1 MNTGKP
7 ESDARHRARSAW
19 SGVVH
24 NGVSS
29 SVGGSVIQ
37 AQVIGE
43 VTVTTPATAAP
54 QVPKQLP
61 PTPHEFVNRTQELH
75 RLTRSID
82 GRTADARPVV
92 LVLSGMS
99 GVGKTAAG
107 IHWAHQNRDR
117 FDGGQLYADLSA
129 YRHRGGVGVSDVLAA
144 FLRAL
149 GVHEEYIPVEL
160 PERSALFR
168 TKTAEARVL
177 IMLDD
182 VGQAAEVRP
191 LIPGSSGSVVIVTS
205 RNRLS
210 GLAMDGAEMVEL
222 NPLNPFDSSSLM
234 ARMLPA
240 GQLSSDPQAV
250 RELVRLCAGLPIALR
265 VAGARLMQRRHW
277 SVSRLVRY
285 LSDDDS
291 RLDRLS
297 PEGGQ
302 RVFDIVFQD
311 LPAPAQRVYRALGVH
326 PGPQFGPQVA
336 AAAVGMTLDEV
347 DDALVELREAN
358 LVEELGGERYRL
370 HDLVRLHAQRRAET
384 DETTAEQDAALKT
397 IVKWYLLGAAAADHA
412 VLGAARWRLAEH
424 DLAQWGAPFNA
435 ATGMSWFEAE
445 RANLL
450 AAVRTAAQRG
460 WNSVTWQLCEALW
473 AFYHA
478 RKLFNDWIEA
488 HELGVQAAANEHNT
502 VALARMH
509 NHLARAHIELGQLPQ
524 ANDDL
529 NAAWSAATDS
539 RNSRAQA
546 VVLESFGLL
555 RRDQQRFDEAATSF
569 REAREIN
576 EVLNDQRGIAMQNYH
591 LGDVLVRSGHSAA
604 AVAVLDAALDVSQA
618 LNDEMAVARTRIVLG
633 TAYKALDRNADA
645 RIVLR
650 SAIATTRERRQ
661 PIKEA
666 QALEVLVVV
675 AKREKDLDLFR
686 DSASRLV
693 ELYRESGN
701 PRVDEVSAWIRGD
714 EH

>member
-1 MNTGKP
+1 M
-7 ESDARHRARSAW
+7 
-19 SGVVH
+19 
-24 NGVSS
+24 
-29 SVGGSVIQ
+29 
-37 AQVIGE
+37 
-43 VTVTTPATAAP
+43 TTPATAATP
-54 QVPKQLP
+54 VPKQLP
-61 PTPHEFVNRTQELH
+61 PTPHEFVNRTQELR
-75 RLTRSID
+75 RLTWSVNN
-82 GRTADARPVV
+82 RTAEARPVV
-92 LVLSGMS
+92 FVLSGMS

-107 IHWAHQNRDR
+107 IHWAHENRDR

-129 YRHRGGVGVSDVLAA
+129 YRHRGGLGVSDVLAA

-149 GVHEEYIPVEL
+149 GVHEEYIPIEL

-168 TKTAEARVL
+168 TRTAESRVL

-191 LIPGSSGSVVIVTS
+191 LIPGSSDSVVIVTS
-205 RNRLS
+205 RSRLS
-210 GLAMDGAEMVEL
+210 GLAMDGAEMVDFH
-222 NPLNPFDSSSLM
+222 PLSPLDSSSLM

-240 GQLSSDPQAV
+240 GQLGSDPQAV

-311 LPAPAQRVYRALGVH
+311 LPVPAQRVYRILGVH
-326 PGPQFGPQVA
+326 PGPDFGPQVA
-336 AAAVGMTLDEV
+336 AAAAGMTLDEV

-370 HDLVRLHAQRRAET
+370 HDLIRLHAQRRAVA
-384 DETTAEQDAALKT
+384 DETTAEQDAALRA
-397 IVKWYLLGAAAADHA
+397 IVNWYLLGAAAADHA
-412 VLGAARWRLAEH
+412 VLGAARWRLADH
-424 DLAQWGAPFNA
+424 DLSEWGTPFTA

-450 AAVRTAAQRG
+450 AAVRTAVQRG
-460 WNSVTWQLCEALW
+460 WNSATWQLCEALW
-473 AFYHA
+473 AFYHG

-488 HELGVQAAANEHNT
+488 HELGVLAAANECNT
-502 VALARMH
+502 AALARMH
-509 NHLARAHIELGQLPQ
+509 NHLARAHMELGQLSK

-529 NAAWSAATDS
+529 NAAWSAATES
-539 RNSRAQA
+539 GNSRALA
-546 VVLESFGLL
+546 VVLESVGLL
-555 RRDQQRFDEAATSF
+555 RRDQRRFDEAAKSF
-569 REAREIN
+569 RQAREIN

-591 LGDVLVRSGHSAA
+591 LGEVLVRSGESAA
-604 AVAVLDAALDVSQA
+604 AIAVLDAALDASQE
-618 LNDEMAVARTRIVLG
+618 LNDEMAVARTCIVLG

-645 RIVLR
+645 LVVLR
-650 SAIATTRERRQ
+650 SAVATTRERRQ
-661 PIKEA
+661 PVKEA
-666 QALEVLVVV
+666 QALEVLAVV
-675 AKREKDLDLFR
+675 AKREEDLALFR
-686 DSASRLV
+686 DSALRLV

-701 PRVDEVSAWIRGD
+701 PRVDEVSGWIHRDG
-714 EH
+714 H